1 MFQKGSSS
9 SSELP
14 SVQIWERKWRGG
26 WIVRVS
32 EPCMPNYDLIS
43 SVTIYLTQKK
53 LSSPPPKVPKSS
65 HNSVHLNKD
74 VIHTSQKN
82 LRLFLYHN
90 LLPRS
95 FKKSP
100 NLVTLLQGR
109 FNWPSV
115 IKWRANFAGKIIF
128 QFSDHFLGDLSSSKL
143 ACYYSVTRWL

>member
-1 MFQKGSSS
+1 MFQKGSS

-53 LSSPPPKVPKSS
+53 LSPPPKVPKSS

-100 NLVTLLQGR
+100 IWSHCFRDDLIDRQLSSDGQILLR
-109 FNWPSV
+109 KLFS
-115 IKWRANFAGKIIF
+115 NFQIIF
-128 QFSDHFLGDLSSSKL
+128 WAISRHQNLL
-143 ACYYSVTRWL
+143 VITV